1 MSKLAKAL
9 TAAAGNAGES
19 LYVEDV
25 FSTYLYEGTTTSQS
39 ITGTGV
45 DVTEEGGLVWIKN
58 RTGVWDNALF
68 DTINTGYLKS
78 NSTAALASNTQVTLE
93 ADGFSFSGGGTR
105 WNNSGD
111 DYASWSFRKAEKF
124 FDVVTYTGNGT
135 AGRTVAHNLGS
146 VPAVMIVK
154 STTNGAYG
162 WRVYHQSLG
171 NTDYLRLDETNAAA
185 ATAGMWNNTTPTD
198 SEFTLGGASVTNGNG
213 ESFVAYLFASDAGGF
228 GDDDE
233 NIIKCGSYTG
243 NGNYTTGNEI
253 DVGFEPQWLLI
264 KNASRSHSNSDWV
277 MYDVMRGYTAT
288 NEAQAGLFA
297 NLSNAET
304 TSGGK
309 AYNSFI
315 TSSGFHLMDSNEAIN
330 FNGDTYI
337 YIAIRRPMKTPESGT
352 EVFSP
357 STYAGNDP
365 TPTVITT
372 GFPVDLALTAYRDLA
387 NAGAFGFTPRLTE
400 AYLYSAT
407 TAAEVATGLAF
418 DSNTSFAT
426 DANHWNQSPSNLIG
440 YGFKRAT
447 GFFDVV
453 AYTGDGTTPREIDHN
468 LAAVPEFIVT
478 KRRDVGGSWAVYHPD
493 LGITSTSGI
502 RLNID
507 DGWGY
512 SQLTRYP
519 STPTSTVY
527 TIGNDTDVN
536 SSGNTFVSYLWTTL
550 AGVSKVGSYTGT
562 GADLNIDCGFSAG
575 ARFVMI
581 KRYGT
586 STTGDWYVWDSERG
600 IVAGNDPYLLMNSTA
615 AEVTSTDYI
624 DPLNAGFTVT
634 SSAPAG
640 LNASGGTYIF
650 LAIA

>member
-372 GFPVDLALTAYRDLA
+372 GFPVDLALTAYRLY
-387 NAGAFGFTPRLTE
+387 TE
-400 AYLYSAT
+400 I
-407 TAAEVATGLAF
+407 
-418 DSNTSFAT
+418 N
-426 DANHWNQSPSNLIG
+426 
-440 YGFKRAT
+440 
-447 GFFDVV
+447 
-453 AYTGDGTTPREIDHN
+453 
-468 LAAVPEFIVT
+468 
-478 KRRDVGGSWAVYHPD
+478 
-493 LGITSTSGI
+493 
-502 RLNID
+502 
-507 DGWGY
+507 
-512 SQLTRYP
+512 
-519 STPTSTVY
+519 
-527 TIGNDTDVN
+527 
-536 SSGNTFVSYLWTTL
+536 
-550 AGVSKVGSYTGT
+550 
-562 GADLNIDCGFSAG
+562 
-575 ARFVMI
+575 
-581 KRYGT
+581 
-586 STTGDWYVWDSERG
+586 
-600 IVAGNDPYLLMNSTA
+600 
-615 AEVTSTDYI
+615 
-624 DPLNAGFTVT
+624 
-634 SSAPAG
+634 
-640 LNASGGTYIF
+640 
-650 LAIA
+650 